1 MPSSKEELL
10 KEEIESI
17 IDDIEVEGY
26 HIDEAYI
33 LKGQVD
39 KAVDKILSI
48 VHKSNQEARINE
60 LDKVLALHEKRNGQ
74 YTLKKRIE
82 NRIKYLTKSKKEKT
96 FNDRLKAPVVD
107 SPKKD
112 IMTEMFEDNGIK
124 VVDATP
130 QGVSN
135 D

>member
-48 VHKSNQEARINE
+48 VHKSNQEARTQE
-60 LDKVLALHEKRNGQ
+60 EA
-74 YTLKKRIE
+74 TLKRLDLEFKAVRCDCG
-82 NRIKYLTKSKKEKT
+82 KSWT
-96 FNDRLKAPVVD
+96 PSDAHNIVIDRLKAPVVD